1 MTQSDPRFSE
11 AMAGKVG
18 HESEITQKSSPEKHQ
33 GQGLIQGI
41 LTEREEGSVWLPSI
55 VLTSLDYPL
64 LILKTLFP
72 YFIKQASSCGGNLY
86 LAFPVI

>member
-1 MTQSDPRFSE
+1 MQAPVDYPVLLEFYGPTFFLMTQSDPRFSE

-18 HESEITQKSSPEKHQ
+18 HESEITQKSSPEKDQ

-55 VLTSLDYPL
+55 VPTSLNHL
-64 LILKTLFP
+64 LFILK
-72 YFIKQASSCGGNLY
+72 I
-86 LAFPVI
+86 